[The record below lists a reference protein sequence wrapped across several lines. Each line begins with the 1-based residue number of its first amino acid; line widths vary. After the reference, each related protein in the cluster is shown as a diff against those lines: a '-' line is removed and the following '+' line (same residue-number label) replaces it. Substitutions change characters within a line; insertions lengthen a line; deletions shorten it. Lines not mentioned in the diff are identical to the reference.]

1 MRSTIIPRHVRTLTL
16 ETPSQPGRPAHVSA
30 ASGLVRA
37 GDSLYVVADDENHLG
52 IFPAADDADGT
63 LARIAEGTLPL
74 RKDPRKRRKPDFEA
88 LARLPGFGGHEHGVV
103 LALGSCS
110 KPNRC
115 RGVALGL
122 DARGGLDGTRVE
134 IDLAPLRDALD
145 ARFGRLNVEGAVVMG
160 EELVLMQRGNKGDQR
175 NARIRLR
182 LDLVFDAI
190 VAGREIGLKALL
202 DIHEHDLGEIGG
214 VPLCFSDVAAL
225 PDGRLVFTAIAEDTA
240 DSYEDGECRG
250 AAIGVLDADGSLL
263 MLEALEGCPKVEGV
277 EVAGEDPVRVL
288 LVTDADDEKVPAVLL
303 AAQLP
308 NFT

>member
-1 MRSTIIPRHVRTLTL
+1 MVVPRRLRTLTL
-16 ETPSQPGRPAHVSA
+16 EAPSQPGRPAHVSA

-37 GDSLYVVADDENHLG
+37 GDTLYVVADDENHLG
-52 IFPAADDADGT
+52 IFPAADDGDGT
-63 LARIAEGTLPL
+63 LARIAEGALPL
-74 RKDPRKRRKPDFEA
+74 EKDPRKRRKPDFEA
-88 LARLPGFGGHEHGVV
+88 LARLPGFGGHEHGAL

-122 DARGGLDGTRVE
+122 DARGNLDGTRVG

-145 ARFGRLNVEGAVVMG
+145 SRFGRPNIEGAVVMG

-190 VAGREIGLKALL
+190 VVGGEIGLKALL
-202 DIHEHDLGEIGG
+202 DVHEHALGFVGD

-225 PDGRLVFTAIAEDTA
+225 PGGRLVFTAIAEDTA
-240 DSYEDGECRG
+240 DSYEDGQCRG
-250 AAIGVLDADGSLL
+250 AAIGVLEADGSLA
-263 MLEALEGCPKVEGV
+263 MLEPIDGCPKVEGV
-277 EVAGEDPVRVL
+277 EVMPEDPARLL
-288 LVTDADDEKVPAVLL
+288 LVTDADDEGVPAMLL
-303 AAQLP
+303 AASIP
-308 NFT
+308 NLT